1 MDVVPLKLIQASV
14 HCVLELAERPFG
26 LLDESFQLPLLG
38 DDLGDSFSLFE
49 LLLLFLE
56 AFDLLML
63 RFEHPKKLV
72 ALGSERAVN
81 VVLETGLMRFTQEA
95 HALEALNVDVLLLL
109 RDAPGG
115 NSVVS
120 VLLGLEDV

>member
-1 MDVVPLKLIQASV
+1 MDEVPLKLIQASV
-14 HCVLELAERPFG
+14 HCVLEFTERPFV
-26 LLDESFQLPLLG
+26 LLDERFQLPLLG
-38 DDLGDSFSLFE
+38 DDFGDGFSLFE

-63 RFEHPKKLV
+63 RFEHPEKLV
-72 ALGSERAVN
+72 ALGPERTVN
-81 VVLETGLMRFTQEA
+81 VVLEAGLMRFAKEA
-95 HALEALNVDVLLLL
+95 HALEALHVDVLLLL

-115 NSVVS
+115 DSVVS